1 MIFVGT
7 CLKVSSTQKSWA
19 LLLSEEIGVP
29 SFGVV
34 RTVVYWAKIMA
45 NFMISYCVVF
55 FIFDDV
61 NLISHLS
68 PIREI

>member
-45 NFMISYCVVF
+45 NFVTSYCVEVC
-55 FIFDDV
+55 IVDNV
-61 NLISHLS
+61 NLMPQVS
-68 PIREI
+68 PIRAI